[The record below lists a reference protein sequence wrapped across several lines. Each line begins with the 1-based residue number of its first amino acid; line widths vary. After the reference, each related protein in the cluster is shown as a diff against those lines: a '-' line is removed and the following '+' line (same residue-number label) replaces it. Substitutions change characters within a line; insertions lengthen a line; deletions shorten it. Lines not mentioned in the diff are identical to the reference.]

1 MRVIWSETAISQL
14 VEIQRYIEQDKSEA
28 ARKLARRILAYVER
42 LVKHPYLGRPGRE
55 PETRELLIPNAPYII
70 PYRVDRGRIA
80 ILAVL
85 HGSRKRPEESR

>member
-28 ARKLARRILAYVER
+28 ARQLARRILASVER

-55 PETRELLIPNAPYII
+55 PETRELLIPNAPCII
-70 PYRVDRGRIA
+70 PYRVDRGRIV